1 MTRVLVTG
9 GHGFIGTSLV
19 RLLSKQGFDVVAPER
34 TQLDLSSTSAVESFV
49 ETCKPDW
56 IFNLAGYRGD
66 DKEEAERV
74 NVLGT
79 QNLLSAG
86 KHAGVRAFVQ
96 AGTCMEYG
104 NAPVP
109 FTEDAEASPGG
120 TYAASKLKATQLVL
134 NSGMPATV
142 LRFTNVYG
150 ANSSRD
156 LFHTIRTALAANARV
171 RVSDDITRDYIY
183 VEDAAQAFIR
193 AAEHID
199 RAAGEIINI
208 SSNTAV
214 STRDVARAVERMK
227 HMEAGVLVS
236 SESYETGVYQQRS
249 NRADNTKA
257 TQLIGWAQRTS
268 FEDGLR
274 SSLA

>member
-1 MTRVLVTG
+1 MIRVLVTG
-9 GHGFIGTSLV
+9 GHGFIGTSLL
-19 RLLSKQGFDVVAPER
+19 RLLGERGFEVVAPER
-34 TQLDLSSTSAVESFV
+34 TQLDLSSASTVESFV
-49 ETCKPDW
+49 AACKPDW

-74 NVLGT
+74 NVQAT
-79 QNLLSAG
+79 QNLINAG
-86 KHAGVRAFVQ
+86 KRAGVRAFVQ

-104 NAPVP
+104 DAPVP

-150 ANSSRD
+150 PHSIRD
-156 LFHTIRTALAANARV
+156 LFHAIRTAIAARQCIQ
-171 RVSDDITRDYIY
+171 VSDDITRDYIY
-183 VEDAAQAFIR
+183 VEDAAQAFIN
-193 AAEHID
+193 AAEHIE
-199 RAAGEIINI
+199 RSAGEVINI

-214 STRDVARAVERMK
+214 STADVARAAERVK
-227 HMEAGVLVS
+227 GLGAGGLVA
-236 SESYETGVYQQRS
+236 SEQYETGAYQQLS
-249 NRADNTKA
+249 NRADNAKA
-257 TQLIGWAQRTS
+257 ARLIDWQPTTT

-274 SSLA
+274 LSLA